1 MKKKYF
7 RSFINLF
14 KHLQH
19 AGLIIA
25 GDFYKPGVE
34 QKTKEISEVV
44 DKFIAQ
50 APILLQ
56 NVLDETESNLYSIS
70 KDDRESYATGILKSF
85 APFAPYLNY
94 AREGEIIDRSEG
106 QIIHII
112 NEKHQR
118 VLNSCHKLILEYEL
132 KYTEHFDRLTRPQQ
146 YIILCYRTYRDFFN
160 QLISICLNFGINII
174 EIQRKNGFQVWHG
187 DDVHSIEKNEKIS
200 NNTDNLSQ
208 DTMRDK
214 IATAFGWMTGIDP
227 RKHKVILNEPDFNR
241 LLDWIT
247 YYFEHDFSLPEVSA
261 PIKSINTNKGNVV
274 YTFMK
279 FFKDEYPSHTRP
291 DSLFELIK
299 CCFHE
304 YREDKIEN
312 LKKTK
317 EPPHY
322 SELIRKNK

>member
-1 MKKKYF
+1 M
-7 RSFINLF
+7 
-14 KHLQH
+14 
-19 AGLIIA
+19 
-25 GDFYKPGVE
+25 P
-34 QKTKEISEVV
+34 
-44 DKFIAQ
+44 
-50 APILLQ
+50 
-56 NVLDETESNLYSIS
+56 
-70 KDDRESYATGILKSF
+70 AT
-85 APFAPYLNY
+85 
-94 AREGEIIDRSEG
+94 
-106 QIIHII
+106 
-112 NEKHQR
+112 
-118 VLNSCHKLILEYEL
+118 V
-132 KYTEHFDRLTRPQQ
+132 
-146 YIILCYRTYRDFFN
+146 
-160 QLISICLNFGINII
+160 
-174 EIQRKNGFQVWHG
+174 
-187 DDVHSIEKNEKIS
+187 
-200 NNTDNLSQ
+200 
-208 DTMRDK
+208 
-214 IATAFGWMTGIDP
+214 TAFGWMTGIDP